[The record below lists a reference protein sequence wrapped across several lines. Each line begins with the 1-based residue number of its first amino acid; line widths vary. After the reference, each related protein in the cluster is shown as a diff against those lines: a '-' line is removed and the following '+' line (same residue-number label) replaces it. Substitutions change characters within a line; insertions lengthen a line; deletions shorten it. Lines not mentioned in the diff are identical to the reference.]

1 MTKAKAKVKAEKN
14 GQSPVQPW
22 QIQTLVDK
30 QVYDYLPALF
40 QAMQAIH
47 EELVGIRK
55 VLEEK

>member
-1 MTKAKAKVKAEKN
+1 MAKKKEAVKVEEN

-40 QAMQAIH
+40 QAMREIH
-47 EELVGIRK
+47 KELVEIK
-55 VLEEK
+55 NILKEK